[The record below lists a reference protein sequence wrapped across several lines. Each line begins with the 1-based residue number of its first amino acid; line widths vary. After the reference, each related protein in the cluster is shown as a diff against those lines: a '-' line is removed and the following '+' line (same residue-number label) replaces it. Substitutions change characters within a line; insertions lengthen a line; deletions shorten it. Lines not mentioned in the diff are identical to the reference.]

1 MAEASHRHYF
11 LRRRALRKRP
21 PQARRF
27 ILRHGSET
35 LPAAQAL
42 VDNGSSTER
51 QSAPRPSISQ
61 IAIALLDRVIAFIAL
76 ERAIIVRNFRLQTDG
91 HKLAGFSIA
100 IRYFLVVN
108 VHIWGFYALGRA
120 GKTSTSL
127 IVFFTPAFA
136 VYYFYGRVSWVVIP
150 STIHQIFNKNMN
162 IKWMHLFIADIAWE
176 AARMFAATAICA
188 GFYEL
193 FPIRFLGTPLGAI
206 NFPLLLLTFVIAGAF
221 GAGFGLV
228 VDAIIERM
236 PLFESVLEGL
246 RWFIFVTSGV
256 YMAYSDLSP
265 SVQYY
270 FWFSPLMAPLEYS
283 RKAFDP
289 TYFVSNLSLAYS
301 AAVSVVLLVMGLA
314 IRHSDRKAMR
324 A

>member
-1 MAEASHRHYF
+1 M
-11 LRRRALRKRP
+11 
-21 PQARRF
+21 
-27 ILRHGSET
+27 RHGSET

-42 VDNGSSTER
+42 VDSGNPAER
-51 QSAPRPSISQ
+51 EDAPRLSIYE
-61 IAIALLDRVIAFIAL
+61 IAIAVLDRIVAFIAM

-91 HKLAGFSIA
+91 QKLAGFAIA

-150 STIHQIFNKNMN
+150 TTIHQIFNKNMN
-162 IKWMHLFIADIAWE
+162 IKWMHLFIADVVWE
-176 AARMFAATAICA
+176 AARMFAATAVCA
-188 GFYEL
+188 GFYYL

-228 VDAIIERM
+228 VDAITERM

-256 YMAYSDLSP
+256 YMAYSDLP
-265 SVQYY
+265 APAQYF

-289 TYFVSNLSLAYS
+289 TYFVSDLSLAYS
-301 AAVSVVLLVMGLA
+301 AAVSVALLVIGLA
-314 IRHSDRKAMR
+314 VRHSDRKATHT
-324 A
+324 

>member
-1 MAEASHRHYF
+1 
-11 LRRRALRKRP
+11 
-21 PQARRF
+21 
-27 ILRHGSET
+27 LRHGPEI

-42 VDNGSSTER
+42 VDNEGSVER
-51 QSAPRPSISQ
+51 QSAPSPSVYD
-61 IAIALLDRVIAFIAL
+61 IAIALLDRIVAFIAL
-76 ERAIIVRNFRLQTDG
+76 ERALIVRNFRLQTDG
-91 HKLAGFSIA
+91 QKLAGFSIA
-100 IRYFLVVN
+100 IRYILVVN

-120 GKTSTSL
+120 GKTTTSL

-136 VYYFYGRVSWVVIP
+136 VYYFYGRVSWAVIP
-150 STIHQIFNKNMN
+150 STIHQLYNKNMN
-162 IKWMHLFIADIAWE
+162 IKWVHLFTADVVWE
-176 AARMFAATAICA
+176 AVRMFAATAVVA

-193 FPIRFLGTPLGAI
+193 FPVRFLGTPLGAV
-206 NFPLLLLTFVIAGAF
+206 NFPLLLLTFVIAGTF

-228 VDAIIERM
+228 IDAITERM

-256 YMAYSDLSP
+256 YMAYSDLP
-265 SVQYY
+265 APAQYF

-289 TYFVSNLSLAYS
+289 TYFVSDLSLAYS
-301 AAVSVVLLVMGLA
+301 GAVSVALLVIGLA
-314 IRHSDRKAMR
+314 VRHSDRKAMH